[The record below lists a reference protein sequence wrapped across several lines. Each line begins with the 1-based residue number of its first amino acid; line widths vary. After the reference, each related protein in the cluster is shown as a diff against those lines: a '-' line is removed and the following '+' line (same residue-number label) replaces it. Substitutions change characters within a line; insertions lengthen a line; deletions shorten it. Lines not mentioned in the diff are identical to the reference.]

1 MLQPGNNAGFS
12 FLEAALKFG
21 SKQSILLIQKS
32 LKLKKEKPM
41 LKISGGKVIL
51 RDRVAEN
58 MNVYVENGL
67 IAAVTEECLP
77 FDEEIKAEG
86 RYVSPGFVELH
97 THGGGDS
104 DFLDGTPE
112 AFLTASELHASHGVT
127 TLIPTATSGELSD
140 TLALNAAY
148 EEAVKRNTHGAD
160 MPGLHLEGPYFAY
173 GQRGAQ
179 DPRHLRNPEPEEY
192 NRILDA
198 CPHVLRWSVA
208 PELPGALGLAEELK
222 KRGILA
228 AVGHSDAEW
237 PEMEAAWNAGYT
249 HITHLYSG
257 MSTVHR
263 KNAYRYI
270 GVVEAAY
277 LIDDMTVEIIADG
290 CHLPAELLKMIY
302 KFKGADHIALVTD
315 SMRGAG
321 MPDGTVS
328 MLGHWKNGLETI
340 IEDGVAKLP
349 DRTAFAGSVAT
360 FDRLVRNM
368 LNLAQVPMHEAITMA
383 SRTPARIMG
392 LSDRGELAQ
401 GLRADIVLFDEKV
414 NVSLVMR
421 EGAVIWKEGE
431 KQEA

>member
-1 MLQPGNNAGFS
+1 
-12 FLEAALKFG
+12 
-21 SKQSILLIQKS
+21 
-32 LKLKKEKPM
+32 M

-67 IAAVTEECLP
+67 IAAVTAESLP

-86 RYVSPGFVELH
+86 RYVSPGFIEMH
-97 THGGGDS
+97 THGGGDC

-127 TLIPTATSGELSD
+127 TLIPTATSGTLED
-140 TLALNAAY
+140 TLNLNAAY
-148 EEAVKRNTHGAD
+148 EEAVRRNTHGAD
-160 MPGLHLEGPYFAY
+160 LPGLHLEGPYFAY

-208 PELPGALGLAEELK
+208 PELPGALGLGEELK

-270 GVVEAAY
+270 GVVESAY

-290 CHLPAELLKMIY
+290 CHLPAELLKFVY
-302 KFKGADHIALVTD
+302 KFKGPDRIALVTD

-321 MPDGTVS
+321 MPDGTTS

-368 LNLAQVPMHEAITMA
+368 LNMAKVPMHEVIAMA
-383 SRTPARIMG
+383 SSTPARIMG
-392 LSDRGELAQ
+392 FSDRGKLAE
-401 GLRADIVLFDEKV
+401 GLRADIALFDENV

-421 EGAVIWKEGE
+421 EGKAIWKDGE
-431 KQEA
+431 KA

>member
-1 MLQPGNNAGFS
+1 
-12 FLEAALKFG
+12 
-21 SKQSILLIQKS
+21 
-32 LKLKKEKPM
+32 M
-41 LKISGGKVIL
+41 LKISGGRVIL
-51 RDRVAEN
+51 RDRTAEN
-58 MNVYVENGL
+58 LNVYVENGH
-67 IAAVTEECLP
+67 IAAITAEAMP
-77 FDEEIKAEG
+77 FDEEICAEG
-86 RYVSPGFVELH
+86 RYVSPGFVEMH

-104 DFLDGTPE
+104 DFLDGTAE

-127 TLIPTATSGELSD
+127 TLIPTATSGELGD
-140 TLALNAAY
+140 TLNLNAAY

-179 DPRHLRNPEPEEY
+179 DPRHLRNPQPEEY

-208 PELPGALGLAEELK
+208 PELPGAIGLGEELK

-228 AVGHSDAEW
+228 AIGHTDAEW
-237 PEMEAAWNAGYT
+237 PEIEAAWQTGYS
-249 HITHLYSG
+249 HVTHLYSC

-290 CHLPAELLKMIY
+290 CHLPAELLKLIY
-302 KFKGADHIALVTD
+302 KFKGADRIALVTD

-368 LNLAQVPMHEAITMA
+368 LTMAEVPMHEVIAMA
-383 SRTPARIMG
+383 STTPARIMG
-392 LSDRGELAQ
+392 LADRGAIQ
-401 GLRADIVLFDEKV
+401 PGLRADLVLFDDNV

-421 EGAVIWKEGE
+421 EGTVIWKDGR
-431 KQEA
+431 KEAISHVE

>member
-1 MLQPGNNAGFS
+1 
-12 FLEAALKFG
+12 
-21 SKQSILLIQKS
+21 
-32 LKLKKEKPM
+32 M
-41 LKISGGKVIL
+41 LKISGGKVIF

-58 MNVYVENGL
+58 MNVYVENGR
-67 IAAVTEECLP
+67 IAAVGADHLP
-77 FDEEIKAEG
+77 FDEELKAEG
-86 RYVSPGFVELH
+86 RYVCPGFIEMH
-97 THGGGDS
+97 THGGGDC
-104 DFLDGTPE
+104 DFLDGTPD

-127 TLIPTATSGELSD
+127 TLIPTATSGTLQD
-140 TLALNAAY
+140 TLNLNAAY
-148 EEAVKRNTHGAD
+148 EEAVRRNTHGAD
-160 MPGLHLEGPYFAY
+160 MPGIHLEGPYFAY

-192 NRILDA
+192 NQILNA

-208 PELPGALGLAEELK
+208 PELPGALGLGEELK

-249 HITHLYSG
+249 HVTHLYSG

-277 LIDDMTVEIIADG
+277 LMDEMTVEIIADG
-290 CHLPAELLKMIY
+290 CHLPAELLKFVY
-302 KFKGADHIALVTD
+302 KFKGADRIALVTD

-368 LNLAQVPMHEAITMA
+368 LTMAQVPMHEVIAMA
-383 SRTPARIMG
+383 STTPARIMG
-392 LSDRGELAQ
+392 FSDRGELAE
-401 GLRADIVLFDEKV
+401 GLRADIVLFDENV

-421 EGAVIWKEGE
+421 EGKTIWKDGE
-431 KQEA
+431 KV